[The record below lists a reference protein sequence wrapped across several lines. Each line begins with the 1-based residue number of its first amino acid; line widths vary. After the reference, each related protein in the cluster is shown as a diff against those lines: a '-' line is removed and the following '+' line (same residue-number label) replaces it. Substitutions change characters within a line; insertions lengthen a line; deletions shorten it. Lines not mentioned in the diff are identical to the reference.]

1 MVNVHFLL
9 NFRLQVRRNFG
20 ERVLSTFLT
29 KIMAAIFH
37 FNGSGRL
44 GREGNLYQGDGRRSC
59 CFLSRRKFCAVRQC
73 PDVSNFVSDFIKI
86 VLLLLASRDRLL
98 GAYKEE

>member
-1 MVNVHFLL
+1 MINVHFLL

-29 KIMAAIFH
+29 KIMVAIIH

-44 GREGNLYQGDGRRSC
+44 GRERNLYQGDGRRSKKERGGDGEMKITPVRSHC
-59 CFLSRRKFCAVRQC
+59 HFAKLRSVTRK
-73 PDVSNFVSDFIKI
+73 
-86 VLLLLASRDRLL
+86 
-98 GAYKEE
+98 